1 MPNINWSCHKAL
13 RNKLSRRKVK
23 HSGKVATLLLETFI
37 DGRYDGKIRSKTLID
52 KGIIKKGEFT
62 EWRKEMEAKDILS
75 YQQDFKTHRHWIDAG
90 KLILPFINEEKF
102 YQSPIA
108 TEKFVKSELAEIKE
122 EVALLKKAMKSFIE
136 QYEPPYTEEKLE
148 TKLKL
153 VKTD

>member
-1 MPNINWSCHKAL
+1 MPNIKWNTHSAL
-13 RNKLSRRKVK
+13 RMKLTRRKVK
-23 HSGKVATLLLETFI
+23 NPSKVASLLLEVFV
-37 DGRYDGKIRSKTLID
+37 DDQYDGKIRSKTLID
-52 KGIIKKGEFT
+52 KGIIKKGNFT

-75 YQQDFKTHRHWIDAG
+75 YKQDFKTHRYWIDAG
-90 KLILPFINEEKF
+90 KVILPFINEEKF
-102 YQSPIA
+102 HQSPIA